1 MYPTNFDAIDWEVIY
16 FRNII
21 SNIKNMDFHPGPL
34 PLIFRTFNATYTKK
48 PKGMS
53 NNDHSEQP

>member
-21 SNIKNMDFHPGPL
+21 SNIKNMDFKPGPL
-34 PLIFRTFNATYTKK
+34 PLSFRTFDATDTKIT
-48 PKGMS
+48 KGSS
-53 NNDHSEQP
+53 NN